1 MSEALPVA
9 ELQTEGRQADRVLMD
24 AQQAV
29 IGWREWVGLPDLGVA
44 HIKAK
49 VDTGAKTSAL
59 HAFYVQP
66 FEREGMPWVRFGVHP
81 LQANTTQVVEC
92 EAPVKDVRRVTDSG
106 GHAEMR
112 PVIETT
118 LVVQG
123 ETRLIELTLTDRENM
138 MFRMLLGRSALKRRF
153 VVDSGKSF
161 LLGGDKSQPLLE

>member
-1 MSEALPVA
+1 MSEALLVA
-9 ELQTEGRQADRVLMD
+9 ELQTEELQAEV
-24 AQQAV
+24 QKTV
-29 IGWREWVGLPDLGVA
+29 IGWREWVSLPDLGIA

-66 FEREGMPWVRFGVHP
+66 FERDGMPWVRFGVHP
-81 LQANTTQVVEC
+81 LQSTATQVIEC
-92 EAPVKDVRRVTDSG
+92 EALVKDVRRVTDSG

-118 LVVQG
+118 LVVHG
-123 ETRLIELTLTDRENM
+123 EMRLIELTLTDRENM

-161 LLGGDKSQPLLE
+161 LLGGNKSQPVID